1 MALYGGCEI
10 CYNEVALTLRELGWN
25 RPKLDPKKVYSFLR
39 VFFMSSLEQL
49 QAEISAIKGRNARVE
64 TEKAWE
70 TSWQRRIGIIITTY
84 FVMILAF

>member
-1 MALYGGCEI
+1 
-10 CYNEVALTLRELGWN
+10 
-25 RPKLDPKKVYSFLR
+25 
-39 VFFMSSLEQL
+39 MSSLEQL

-84 FVMILAF
+84 FVMILAFWALGNEKPFLNAIIPTLGYTLSTLSMERVKNLFLMKK